1 MTSLTV
7 HPFLLT
13 FLRGSREHI
22 PVPSSRE
29 DGAWEQIISDADTH
43 ALTPLLYRWLCRGEW
58 DSRLPPRLHEQLR
71 ERVFGLA
78 ARNLILAQEL
88 ATILRA
94 FQARRLACMPL
105 RGPALAEQLYGETTT
120 RPMGDLDLLVHH
132 HSLAEV
138 GRTLADLGFVE
149 MDRRAGFS
157 RAYSYTLKFIKD
169 QHGWIVVEPH
179 WTIAYPPFAERLDMS
194 GVWERSVQGQVVGVD
209 TRLLSRVD
217 LLLHL
222 CFHLIHRGREAPLL
236 WYYELDRLI
245 RQHHRDLD
253 WSSLARIAQ
262 QAGQEFLVSQV
273 FEKLQN
279 VLRTPVPQEVLS
291 QLSQPSASGV
301 TRPVAGWVERRL
313 AHLMINEA
321 NVDGVE
327 SFALLLTLKSLRA
340 KLTYAF
346 ALLFPSPAFMV
357 LQYGLSDRK
366 SLGLWYL
373 RRAGCLTWEAL
384 KGLVVLVASRRTAD
398 HRPRP

>member
-1 MTSLTV
+1 MTSLNV
-7 HPFLLT
+7 HPFLFS
-13 FLRGSREHI
+13 FLRGSMEAI
-22 PVPSSRE
+22 PIPSPRE
-29 DGAWEQIISDADTH
+29 DRAWEQIVKDADKH
-43 ALTPLLYRWLCRGEW
+43 ALTPILYRWLCRDGW
-58 DSRLPPRLHEQLR
+58 DSRLPPGLHEQLR
-71 ERVFGLA
+71 QRVFGLA

-88 ATILRA
+88 ANILRE
-94 FQARRLACMPL
+94 FEARRLACMPL
-105 RGPALAEQLYGETTT
+105 RGPALAEQLYGETIT
-120 RPMGDLDLLVHH
+120 RPMGDLDLLVPR
-132 HSLAEV
+132 HSLAEA

-149 MDRRAGFS
+149 MDRRPGFS
-157 RAYSYTLKFIKD
+157 RTYSYTLKFIKD
-169 QHGWIVVEPH
+169 QHGWIIVEPH

-194 GVWERSVQGQVVGVD
+194 GVWERSVQGQAVGVN
-209 TRLLSRVD
+209 TRLLSRAD

-222 CFHLIHRGREAPLL
+222 CFHLLHRGREAPLL
-236 WYYELDRLI
+236 WYYELDQLI
-245 RQHHRDLD
+245 RRHHRDLD
-253 WSSLARIAQ
+253 WASLALIAQ
-262 QAGQEFLVSQV
+262 QTGQAFLVSQV
-273 FEKLQN
+273 FEKLQSA
-279 VLRTPVPQEVLS
+279 LQTPVPQEVLS

-313 AHLMINEA
+313 ARLMINEA

-366 SLGLWYL
+366 TLGLWYL

-384 KGLVVLVASRRTAD
+384 KGFVGLIASHRTAD